1 MSRVEKNGKMLAAEL
16 RQTARLHAAI
26 AACAERFA
34 ETRDLFEILK
44 SAVPVIRKH
53 IGLDRVG
60 IFLYDARLRHW
71 RGVYGVDDQGNLR
84 DERNISITDNPR
96 TPISRVLAG
105 EADEFFIEDFS
116 VEFPDE
122 KDMRGVKN
130 NFFLALRAHG
140 RLLGCLSVDNLL
152 TQRPIDEKTRED
164 LRRFARYIA
173 LAIENLQLLERLEI
187 QNQELN
193 RANTDLQE
201 FAYVVSHDLKAP
213 LRGIASLAQ
222 WLTEDY
228 GPALGPEGAEQL
240 ELLVARSRRMQG
252 LIDGILHYCQL
263 GRAQI
268 KNSVICVKDVVGRVV
283 DALAPPSSV
292 LIHIDGGFPSVVY
305 NRIQLEQV
313 FQNLIGNAIAHM
325 GKPAGEVWITA
336 HEQPGQWEFRVRDTG
351 VGIDGSQHKRIFK
364 IFQTLKSKDESENTG
379 IGLAVVKKIVESNGG
394 KVWVTS
400 KVNEGSTFGFTVLK
414 VVQPHPVPSADGR

>member
-1 MSRVEKNGKMLAAEL
+1 MSRVDKNEKALAAEL
-16 RQTARLHAAI
+16 RQTARLHSAI

-44 SAVPVIRKH
+44 SAVPVIREH

-60 IFLYDARLRHW
+60 IFLYDAQHRHW
-71 RGVYGVDDQGNLR
+71 RGVYGVDDRGNLR

-96 TPISRVLAG
+96 TPIARALAG
-105 EADEFFIEDFS
+105 EADEFFVEDFS
-116 VEFPDE
+116 SEFPDE
-122 KDMRGVKN
+122 KDMQGVKN

-173 LAIENLQLLERLEI
+173 LAIENLQLLEQLKV

-213 LRGIASLAQ
+213 LRGITSLAQ
-222 WLTEDY
+222 WLKEDY
-228 GPALGPEGAEQL
+228 GPVLGPGGAEQM
-240 ELLVARSRRMQG
+240 ELLVTRSHRMHN
-252 LIDGILHYCQL
+252 LIDGILQYCQL
-263 GRAQI
+263 GRAQM
-268 KNSVICVKDVVGRVV
+268 KVSVVSVKEVLGQVV
-283 DALAPPSSV
+283 DALAPPPSM
-292 LIHIDGGFPSVVY
+292 LLHIDGDFPSVVY

-313 FQNLIGNAIAHM
+313 FQNLIGNAITHM
-325 GKPAGEVWITA
+325 GKPGGEVWITA
-336 HEQPGQWEFRVRDTG
+336 HEQSGQWEFRVRDTG
-351 VGIDGSQHKRIFK
+351 VGIDRSQHERIFK
-364 IFQTLKSKDESENTG
+364 IFQTLKHKDESENTG

-394 KVWVTS
+394 RIWVVS
-400 KVNEGSTFGFTVLK
+400 KINEGSTFGFTVPK
-414 VVQPHPVPSADGR
+414 AMSPGMG